1 LASLSKV
8 QQTFGRGRTRQ
19 LTPTVALGL
28 VLACTGTCSGY
39 AVLNLVFG
47 LTASTILKYVRFGR
61 GILLLVLVG
70 VVEAN
75 IKLGKYPAL

>member
-1 LASLSKV
+1 
-8 QQTFGRGRTRQ
+8 
-19 LTPTVALGL
+19 
-28 VLACTGTCSGY
+28 
-39 AVLNLVFG
+39 
-47 LTASTILKYVRFGR
+47 VRFGR